1 MVASEMEPVEL
12 HTSSQQVQ
20 LALEQ
25 LLQRHGVQGSQ
36 DAVVVKESSTRT
48 GRKLYII
55 TALNGAEQVVKNEL
69 APVSEPRAYCGAGTW
84 VLRQKEI
91 YELVRRAATF

>member
-1 MVASEMEPVEL
+1 MEAVEL

-25 LLQRHGVQGSQ
+25 LLQKHGVQGSQ
-36 DAVVVKESSTRT
+36 DDVVVKESITRT
-48 GRKLYII
+48 GRKLYVII
-55 TALNGAEQVVKNEL
+55 ALNGAEQVVKNEL

-91 YELVRRAATF
+91 YELVRKAATS